1 VKAALCRSLTR
12 LFDFF
17 RLERSADDATKIF
30 YIDGTFSAPRKKFEL
45 LGKHRGI
52 SRVFYPPKVGDIFR
66 DSRLDRTNEPNE
78 SAPCR
83 IRRTAAVVLSLTEP
97 DRDSTPK
104 TNNAPV
110 SPDIRARAPLVSL
123 FQPIA

>member
-1 VKAALCRSLTR
+1 VKAALCRSTR
-12 LFDFF
+12 LF
-17 RLERSADDATKIF
+17 S
-30 YIDGTFSAPRKKFEL
+30 PRKVGDENLLSMGRFLRRGKSSTL